1 MNGTIVATPPGSAG
15 RSHVRNTES
24 DMLRG
29 RRFSDPLTRDHVSM
43 TQGTNAGVKRN
54 RLATGTTAKTRKVY
68 LDPTTDAELSAVC
81 TASGNVS
88 RSLYLEQ
95 LLALV
100 QLYTGACPVS
110 ADPRSDG
117 GHRLSRRFNRRS
129 PVLSHRAPQRFV
141 AQNLHRPKFRFELI
155 P

>member
-1 MNGTIVATPPGSAG
+1 MA
-15 RSHVRNTES
+15 
-24 DMLRG
+24 
-29 RRFSDPLTRDHVSM
+29 
-43 TQGTNAGVKRN
+43 QGINAGVKRN

-100 QLYTGACPVS
+100 RAEHGSLPVFSPTLEVTEATDS
-110 ADPRSDG
+110 A
-117 GHRLSRRFNRRS
+117 
-129 PVLSHRAPQRFV
+129 A
-141 AQNLHRPKFRFELI
+141 A
-155 P
+155 

>member
-1 MNGTIVATPPGSAG
+1 
-15 RSHVRNTES
+15 
-24 DMLRG
+24 
-29 RRFSDPLTRDHVSM
+29 M

-68 LDPTTDAELSAVC
+68 LNPATDAELSAVC

-100 QLYTGACPVS
+100 KSEHGSLPVFSPSFEEAEANTS
-110 ADPRSDG
+110 A
-117 GHRLSRRFNRRS
+117 
-129 PVLSHRAPQRFV
+129 A
-141 AQNLHRPKFRFELI
+141 A
-155 P
+155 